1 MVVEDAVAVE
11 DKPAK
16 EVVVAVGTVEEEAKR
31 EQYVCTTMKIIVTRM
46 GMIFIRN
53 ILEQRA
59 THRVRIIKSQQPSRI
74 IWADPSVIVIS
85 LYDRDHRIMIEIT
98 T

>member
-1 MVVEDAVAVE
+1 MVVEDAGAVE
-11 DKPAK
+11 DKLV
-16 EVVVAVGTVEEEAKR
+16 EEAVGAAEEEEKQ
-31 EQYVCTTMKIIVTRM
+31 EQYTCTTMTIIVTRM
-46 GMIFIRN
+46 GMIFILN

-59 THRVRIIKSQQPSRI
+59 THRVRIIKSQQLSRI